1 EKGFR
6 RLAFDWMP
14 ALITTVLIVGASLL
28 PFNEEP
34 KHTLIPGLIG
44 IAIYGVIHFIGSRFG
59 RMEDKRAA
67 AVRQVGLAGFVSFM
81 YLQVLDIT
89 SSFDGVLGAFAVT
102 GDVVLIAIGLGV
114 GALWVR
120 SLTVYMVRRGTLETM
135 LYVEHGAYYA
145 ITILASLMLLSIFV
159 NLPDLIAGL
168 TGVGVIVASIIASRQ
183 ALAAKQASQT
193 SK

>member
-1 EKGFR
+1 
-6 RLAFDWMP
+6 M
-14 ALITTVLIVGASLL
+14 
-28 PFNEEP
+28 
-34 KHTLIPGLIG
+34 
-44 IAIYGVIHFIGSRFG
+44 
-59 RMEDKRAA
+59 
-67 AVRQVGLAGFVSFM
+67 
-81 YLQVLDIT
+81 LDIT
-89 SSFDGVLGAFAVT
+89 FSFDGVLGAFAVT

-159 NLPDLIAGL
+159 NVPDLIAGL